1 MGKKK
6 ILIIDD
12 DENFLKTTQ
21 DILREAGY
29 STAVLSNPMKAEEY
43 IEKEKPDL
51 LIMDIIMPDRSGFNI
66 AEDFNKR
73 DIYQEIPKIFLTVLD
88 DSAERMVAHIDGVK
102 DYITK
107 PFNPAELIGKIKKY
121 LGE

>member
-1 MGKKK
+1 MGRKK

-21 DILREAGY
+21 DILQSAGY
-29 STAVLSNPMKAEEY
+29 DSSILNNPMKTEEY

-51 LIMDIIMPDRSGFNI
+51 LIIDIFMPQRSGFNI
-66 AEDFNKR
+66 LEDFTSKN
-73 DIYQEIPKIFLTVLD
+73 IYQYIPKIFLTALD
-88 DSAERMVAHIDGVK
+88 DSTEKMVAHGLGIE
-102 DYITK
+102 DYIVK
-107 PFNPAELIGKIKKY
+107 PFNPMELISKIKKC